1 MTDHGVKNSK
11 CGSLRV
17 NISLT
22 KSVNDYAHK
31 PVISVTT
38 VPVST
43 PIAPPVLAAPN
54 DYTHKPVISATT
66 VPASTPIALPIL
78 SAPTLSVH
86 PELQP
91 CIALHPT
98 PGVATGVLLSERPD
112 LLRRGSS
119 RHFHMQQPF
128 NGRIR
133 MK

>member
-54 DYTHKPVISATT
+54 DYAHKPVISATT
-66 VPASTPIALPIL
+66 VPVATPILA
-78 SAPTLSVH
+78 APTLSVH

-98 PGVATGVLLSERPD
+98 PGIATGVLLSERPD

-128 NGRIR
+128 CGRIR

>member
-43 PIAPPVLAAPN
+43 
-54 DYTHKPVISATT
+54 
-66 VPASTPIALPIL
+66 PIL